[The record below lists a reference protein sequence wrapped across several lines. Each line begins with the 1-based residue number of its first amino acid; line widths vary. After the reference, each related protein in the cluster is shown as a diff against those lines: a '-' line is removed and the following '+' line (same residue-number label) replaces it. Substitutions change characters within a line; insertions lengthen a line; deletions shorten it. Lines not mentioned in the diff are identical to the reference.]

1 MQCRGSQP
9 PPELHYGAEQ
19 GTPPRCTA
27 ALQLRAASCAHE
39 GVHFCTHVCAVP
51 QELKRA
57 CTHTASSAP
66 KAVGAP
72 AARLCPR
79 GEEGLRGAGRG
90 SRPGRG
96 RTRPPTPQRE
106 KDKAAGGGRAATL
119 TPDSPPH
126 TPLCP
131 RDGTT
136 GRGGMSTPGRGAVG
150 GNEERLTAG
159 GLRAPHPRS
168 AALPAP
174 HRDGVRGK
182 PRRGRSRSQR
192 GGGGMKGWGRRPP
205 APFPQFGAAGTAPE
219 RGGGGTAPAAT
230 TQPPNWSRW
239 VPPRRGG
246 SGGGQRPRP
255 ALPGPAPSPGAG
267 GARHAPTR
275 RGLPD
280 GGRRGAPIRHR
291 SAQRCGNRRG
301 RPGGRS
307 RPRRGMRPPQRRP
320 GGATSA
326 PCRRRRAAAAP
337 TVGTPT
343 PPQLRSPLSPFFP
356 ITAAVYKPICGGVG
370 GGSSRGH
377 PYTATAT
384 VPGAAAL
391 PAHNGSVTPPARA
404 PQRTASPALRHRD
417 PLCQP
422 PPTPP
427 DPHTHWQ
434 ARACCSR

>member
-192 GGGGMKGWGRRPP
+192 GGGGGKDGDGAPPPRSHNSARRERPP
-205 APFPQFGAAGTAPE
+205 SEAGEAPRPPPPPSRPTGPAGSHRAGAAPAGDSARGPPCPDLPRAPGLGGPGTPRPGAASPTAGAAGHPY
-219 RGGGGTAPAAT
+219 GTAPRSAAGT
-230 TQPPNWSRW
+230 DAGGPADGAVPAAGCGRRSAVPA
-239 VPPRRGG
+239 VPPL
-246 SGGGQRPRP
+246 RP
-255 ALPGPAPSPGAG
+255 ADGAAPLRPQRWGPQPRRSSVPPSALSFPSPQLFINRSAG
-267 GARHAPTR
+267 GW
-275 RGLPD
+275 G
-280 GGRRGAPIRHR
+280 
-291 SAQRCGNRRG
+291 
-301 RPGGRS
+301 
-307 RPRRGMRPPQRRP
+307 
-320 GGATSA
+320 
-326 PCRRRRAAAAP
+326 AAP
-337 TVGTPT
+337 AGDTPT
-343 PPQLRSPLSPFFP
+343 PPLPPSPVLQHSQR
-356 ITAAVYKPICGGVG
+356 TME
-370 GGSSRGH
+370 
-377 PYTATAT
+377 
-384 VPGAAAL
+384 AL
-391 PAHNGSVTPPARA
+391 PHRHGA